1 MAGNTNY
8 KNAWQKEHV
17 DRINLTVPKGMKETI
32 QNHAAAHGESVSG
45 FINRAIDETIKCD
58 ATKDGQKQHIDKMVK
73 EKGKAVEEVE
83 REIEVDEALS
93 ILEQDVPNIRDLY
106 QKEKGRP
113 KINGSHPLPDID
125 HPVNVIFRSVNN
137 MNH

>member
-45 FINRAIDETIKCD
+45 FINRAIDETMKYD
-58 ATKDGQKQHIDKMVK
+58 AIRGKQKQRIDYMVK
-73 EKGKAVEEVE
+73 EQGKAVEEAM
-83 REIEVDEALS
+83 REIEVNKALS

-106 QKEKGRP
+106 YKERDKQETDRS
-113 KINGSHPLPDID
+113 NPLPSR
-125 HPVNVIFRSVNN
+125 HCPVDVIVKDKKKE
-137 MNH
+137 

>member
-1 MAGNTNY
+1 MAGNTKY
-8 KNAWQKEHV
+8 KNDWQKEHL

-32 QNHAAAHGESVSG
+32 QNHAAAHNESVSG

-106 QKEKGRP
+106 QKKVDQRQM
-113 KINGSHPLPDID
+113 D
-125 HPVNVIFRSVNN
+125 HTHYRTWIIP
-137 MNH
+137 